1 MEITVDDEVI
11 ELIRSEGRDYRVC
24 TACMG
29 PALVPTSV
37 KPAKESDI
45 KIEVGENALYIS
57 RVQAM
62 YIDHVSLDMV
72 YDEEEIDSCPAFYNR
87 PRPAPAYR

>member
-1 MEITVDDEVI
+1 MEIAVDQEVKDLI
-11 ELIRSEGRDYRVC
+11 ESKGCDYRVC

-37 KPAKESDI
+37 KPPKESDL
-45 KIEVGENALYIS
+45 KIPIGEHTLYIS

-62 YIDHVSLDMV
+62 YINRVSIDMI
-72 YDEEEIDSCPAFYNR
+72 YDEDEINSCPAFYVR
-87 PRPAPAYR
+87 RY